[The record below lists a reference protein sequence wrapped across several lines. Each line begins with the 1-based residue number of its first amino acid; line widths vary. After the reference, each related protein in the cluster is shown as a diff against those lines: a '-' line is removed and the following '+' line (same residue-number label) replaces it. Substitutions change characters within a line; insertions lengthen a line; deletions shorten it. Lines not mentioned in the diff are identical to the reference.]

1 MSAAST
7 TQRCKV
13 NLERLL
19 RCCERLADEMRTES
33 DRRRLLTYLSVLER
47 YWHELDAARCNAA
60 VLAEYRRKIEHIGD
74 LLDDEKMLAG
84 SGGAL
89 ARSRL
94 RNHTT
99 LSCEQANSELASRL
113 NAASRV
119 QQELRSQL
127 MHHVEGAP
135 STADE
140 AASLSTGHAGVE
152 ARGAGALRLAAS
164 VAAGPNTVATSTAAA
179 AVAAAASL
187 GGASIGG
194 RAAARV
200 ADAREALLPGSGVEA
215 ESVGQ
220 TLETQRQLQEEL
232 LEDLGQLVSEL
243 KDKSM
248 QARDAVRDD
257 TATLDETGS
266 VVDLNQAKVD
276 ENNERLKA
284 QVKSMRGSKCWTW
297 LMLLVVCVLFV
308 ATFFFMKVFAKKKK
322 HL

>member
-1 MSAAST
+1 MSTTAST

-19 RCCERLADEMRTES
+19 RCCERLADEMSTES

-60 VLAEYRRKIEHIGD
+60 LLAEYRRKIEHIGD

-99 LSCEQANSELASRL
+99 LSREQANSELASRL

-135 STADE
+135 HTADQP
-140 AASLSTGHAGVE
+140 ARLPAGPNTIGGSNTLGGDDAGHAGVE
-152 ARGAGALRLAAS
+152 VARGDGAPR
-164 VAAGPNTVATSTAAA
+164 VGTAAA
-179 AVAAAASL
+179 ATGPATVAATTAAAALAAAASL
-187 GGASIGG
+187 GAGAG
-194 RAAARV
+194 
-200 ADAREALLPGSGVEA
+200 
-215 ESVGQ
+215 
-220 TLETQRQLQEEL
+220 
-232 LEDLGQLVSEL
+232 
-243 KDKSM
+243 
-248 QARDAVRDD
+248 
-257 TATLDETGS
+257 
-266 VVDLNQAKVD
+266 
-276 ENNERLKA
+276 
-284 QVKSMRGSKCWTW
+284 
-297 LMLLVVCVLFV
+297 
-308 ATFFFMKVFAKKKK
+308 
-322 HL
+322 

>member
-1 MSAAST
+1 MSTAAST

-19 RCCERLADEMRTES
+19 RCCERLADEMRTEA

-60 VLAEYRRKIEHIGD
+60 LLAEYRRKIEHIGD

-99 LSCEQANSELASRL
+99 LSREQANSELASRL

-127 MHHVEGAP
+127 MQHVEGAP
-135 STADE
+135 PLTADE
-140 AASLSTGHAGVE
+140 PASLPDGHTGVE
-152 ARGAGALRLAAS
+152 ATRGGGAPRAGAAA
-164 VAAGPNTVATSTAAA
+164 VAAGPSTVATSTAAA

-187 GGASIGG
+187 GSGASIGG

-200 ADAREALLPGSGVEA
+200 ASAREALLLRNSMVKVPPSAGPQLGSCA
-215 ESVGQ
+215 S
-220 TLETQRQLQEEL
+220 
-232 LEDLGQLVSEL
+232 LGHAL
-243 KDKSM
+243 
-248 QARDAVRDD
+248 RP
-257 TATLDETGS
+257 
-266 VVDLNQAKVD
+266 
-276 ENNERLKA
+276 
-284 QVKSMRGSKCWTW
+284 
-297 LMLLVVCVLFV
+297 
-308 ATFFFMKVFAKKKK
+308 
-322 HL
+322 

>member
-1 MSAAST
+1 MSTTAS

-99 LSCEQANSELASRL
+99 LSREQANSELASRL

-135 STADE
+135 PTADE
-140 AASLSTGHAGVE
+140 PASLPDGHAGVE
-152 ARGAGALRLAAS
+152 VTRGGGAPRVATAA
-164 VAAGPNTVATSTAAA
+164 VATGPTTVATSTAAA

-187 GGASIGG
+187 GSGASIGG

-200 ADAREALLPGSGVEA
+200 AGAREALLLPGGGAAAPLTPTLALTLALTLTLTLSLTLTLTLSLTLTLTLTLTLKPQASRQRAWARRSRRSGSCRRSCSRTWA
-215 ESVGQ
+215 SSSPSSRTRACRRAPRKWG
-220 TLETQRQLQEEL
+220 
-232 LEDLGQLVSEL
+232 
-243 KDKSM
+243 
-248 QARDAVRDD
+248 
-257 TATLDETGS
+257 
-266 VVDLNQAKVD
+266 
-276 ENNERLKA
+276 
-284 QVKSMRGSKCWTW
+284 RGKGRPR
-297 LMLLVVCVLFV
+297 
-308 ATFFFMKVFAKKKK
+308 
-322 HL
+322 

>member
-1 MSAAST
+1 MWRGAQTAALREVWCEQMKKTRGQLPRSELLQKILSRPLFSMNQKFAVGLRRILALERPLERQSIAPSTPPAMSTTAST

-99 LSCEQANSELASRL
+99 LSREQANSELASRL

-135 STADE
+135 PTTDE
-140 AASLSTGHAGVE
+140 PASLPDGVE
-152 ARGAGALRLAAS
+152 ATRGGGAPRVATAA
-164 VAAGPNTVATSTAAA
+164 VATGPTTVATSTATA

-187 GGASIGG
+187 GSGASIGG
-194 RAAARV
+194 RAAARA
-200 ADAREALLPGSGVEA
+200 ADAREALLLPGGGA
-215 ESVGQ
+215 AAPL
-220 TLETQRQLQEEL
+220 TLTP
-232 LEDLGQLVSEL
+232 SP
-243 KDKSM
+243 SPSPSP
-248 QARDAVRDD
+248 
-257 TATLDETGS
+257 TLTPILTLS
-266 VVDLNQAKVD
+266 LTPT
-276 ENNERLKA
+276 L
-284 QVKSMRGSKCWTW
+284 T
-297 LMLLVVCVLFV
+297 LP
-308 ATFFFMKVFAKKKK
+308 
-322 HL
+322 

>member
-1 MSAAST
+1 MSLPAPTRVGGAAARALARHAGATRTQLQLTRRQPSTALAMSTTAST

-19 RCCERLADEMRTES
+19 RCCERLADEMSTES

-60 VLAEYRRKIEHIGD
+60 LLAEYRRKIEHIGD

-99 LSCEQANSELASRL
+99 LSREQANSELASRL

-135 STADE
+135 
-140 AASLSTGHAGVE
+140 H
-152 ARGAGALRLAAS
+152 
-164 VAAGPNTVATSTAAA
+164 AAGEPARLPAGPDAT
-179 AVAAAASL
+179 
-187 GGASIGG
+187 GGRLTLTLTLTLTLIATLTLTLTIIGG
-194 RAAARV
+194 Y
-200 ADAREALLPGSGVEA
+200 P
-215 ESVGQ
+215 
-220 TLETQRQLQEEL
+220 T
-232 LEDLGQLVSEL
+232 
-243 KDKSM
+243 
-248 QARDAVRDD
+248 
-257 TATLDETGS
+257 
-266 VVDLNQAKVD
+266 
-276 ENNERLKA
+276 
-284 QVKSMRGSKCWTW
+284 
-297 LMLLVVCVLFV
+297 
-308 ATFFFMKVFAKKKK
+308 
-322 HL
+322 